1 MKMEDVILLIVI
13 SVIAVAI
20 VLLKL
25 FHLNY
30 CKEERCD
37 TQVAGDIIGA
47 MPPYKAYERI
57 SQKSSPSNRPKR
69 EEGDFFDYVFSDSK
83 EDSSNIEN
91 QLLHVYGEDLSG
103 EDTSE
108 K

>member
-1 MKMEDVILLIVI
+1 MENVILLIVI
-13 SVIAVAI
+13 SVVVVAI

-30 CKEERCD
+30 CREERCD
-37 TQVAGDIIGA
+37 IQVVGDIIGA

-91 QLLHVYGEDLSG
+91 QLLYVYGEDLSG